1 MAERL
6 KLYKLAVL
14 LSGRGS
20 NFEAILNAIK
30 SGYIKN
36 GEIAVVISN
45 KSDAR
50 GLNIARENGLN
61 AVFVDSKGKDREEYD
76 KEVVEVIKRYA
87 VDYVLLAGYMRILS
101 SYFVRSFKDRILNIH
116 PALLPS
122 FKGLNAQKQAIEK
135 GVRFSGATVHFVTE
149 NLDDGPIVVQSVVP
163 VYSSDD
169 EDSLSK
175 RILNTEHKIYP
186 LAVKL
191 LTEDRI
197 KIDRGKVFV
206 DWDET
211 EDSYITNPK
220 IGG

>member
-1 MAERL
+1 MYR
-6 KLYKLAVL
+6 LAVL

-30 SGYIKN
+30 NGYIKK
-36 GEIAVVISN
+36 GEIVVVVSN

-50 GLNIARENGLN
+50 GLSVAKKNGLS

-76 KEVVEVIKRYA
+76 REIVDILKRYA
-87 VDYVLLAGYMRILS
+87 TDYVLLAGYMRILS
-101 SYFVRSFKDRILNIH
+101 PYFIRNFKNRILNIH

-149 NLDDGPIVVQSVVP
+149 NLDDGPIIVQSVVP
-163 VYSSDD
+163 VYSSDN
-169 EDSLSK
+169 EDSLSE
-175 RILNTEHKIYP
+175 RILRTEHKIYP

-191 LTEDRI
+191 LTENRI
-197 KIDRGKVFV
+197 KIDKGKVFV
-206 DWDET
+206 DWNEV
-211 EDSYITNPK
+211 EDFYITNPK
-220 IGG
+220 IGGEDGV

>member
-1 MAERL
+1 M
-6 KLYKLAVL
+6 YKLAVL

-20 NFEAILNAIK
+20 NFETILNAIK

-36 GEIAVVISN
+36 GEIVVVISN

-50 GLNIARENGLN
+50 GLSVARENGLN
-61 AVFVDSKGKDREEYD
+61 AVFIDSKGKDREEYD
-76 KEVVEVIKRYA
+76 REVVEVIKRYA
-87 VDYVLLAGYMRILS
+87 ADYVLLAGYMRILS

-122 FKGLNAQKQAIEK
+122 FKGLNAQRQAIGK

-149 NLDDGPIVVQSVVP
+149 NLDDGPIVVQAVVP

-169 EDSLSK
+169 EESLSK
-175 RILNTEHKIYP
+175 RILITEHKIYP

-197 KIDRGKVFV
+197 KIDKGKVFV
-206 DWDET
+206 DWDEI
-211 EDSYITNPK
+211 EDFYIMNPK